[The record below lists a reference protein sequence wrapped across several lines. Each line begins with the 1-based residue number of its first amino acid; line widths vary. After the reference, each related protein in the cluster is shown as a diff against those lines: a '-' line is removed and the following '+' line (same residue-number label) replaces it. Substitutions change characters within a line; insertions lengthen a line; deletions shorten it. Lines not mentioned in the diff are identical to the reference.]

1 MSILSWILFGAL
13 VGWIASLFNGENGGC
28 LSSILV
34 GIGGA
39 LLGGFLFSLIGGTPV
54 TGFNLWS
61 IFVAVVGALLL
72 TAILRVLRQPSRRTS

>member
-28 LSSILV
+28 LSNILV

-39 LLGGFLFSLIGGTPV
+39 LLGGFVFGLVGGRPV
-54 TGFNLWS
+54 VGFNLWS
-61 IFVAVVGALLL
+61 IFVAVIGALLL
-72 TAILRVLRQPSRRTS
+72 TAILRALRQPSGRSS